1 VKQKQ
6 TSSKT
11 KARGQSKDHT
21 WRNFDMFF
29 ICKLFFF
36 RGAKKTNISEQPF
49 NCLPLVRAGGG
60 KKRV

>member
-1 VKQKQ
+1 
-6 TSSKT
+6 
-11 KARGQSKDHT
+11 
-21 WRNFDMFF
+21 MFF

-60 KKRV
+60 KKRVWDEERKSGRETDERETEKPSFI